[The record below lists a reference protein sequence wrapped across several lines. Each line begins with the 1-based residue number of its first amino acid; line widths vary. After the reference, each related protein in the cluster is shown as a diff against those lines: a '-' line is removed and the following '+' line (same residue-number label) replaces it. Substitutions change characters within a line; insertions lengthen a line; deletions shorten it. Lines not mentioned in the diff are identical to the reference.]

1 MTEYNILLKAVV
13 NPASDV
19 QGQLNKLA
27 KNTTINL
34 KAKIADP
41 KAIDNQ
47 IQRWNNAL
55 SKMQSVK
62 PTVFASSEVKA
73 ATTSFTSLF
82 DGFRKGTVSMDT
94 MRTKLDDVRAAM
106 SKVSGATQQTVK
118 DGDNLGRTIG
128 KDILKVAEWT
138 VATTLLF
145 GALKQLKEGV
155 QYIKDLNKEMTNISL
170 VTGQA
175 TSELSGMANDFNS
188 MAKDLGATTLDMAE
202 GATQWVRQGK
212 SAAETMDLLRVST
225 MLSKLGNLEASEA
238 TEKLTAILNGY
249 RLEAEDAI
257 KVTDTLIALDNSLA
271 TSTKDIADGMS
282 KASSMANS
290 AGVSFQ
296 NLATYIGVVQAIT
309 QQSGDTVGQA
319 FPR

>member
-41 KAIDNQ
+41 KAIENQ

-62 PTVFASSEVKA
+62 PTVFASNEVRT

-94 MRTKLDDVRAAM
+94 MRTKLDDVRVAM

-118 DGDNLGRTIG
+118 DGDSLGRTIG

-145 GALKQLKEGV
+145 GALKQLQEGV
-155 QYIKDLNKEMTNISL
+155 QYVKDLNKEMTNIG
-170 VTGQA
+170 VVVGQ
-175 TSELSGMANDFNS
+175 TTDELSGMAQEFNQT
-188 MAKDLGATTLDMAE
+188 AKEYGVTTLDVAQGSLE
-202 GATQWVRQGK
+202 FIRQGK
-212 SAAETMDLLRVST
+212 TVAETNELIRVSMMT
-225 MLSKLGNLEASEA
+225 SKLANMESAEATEYLTAIMAGFKLEASDMIGVLD
-238 TEKLTAILNGY
+238 KLVA
-249 RLEAEDAI
+249 
-257 KVTDTLIALDNSLA
+257 VDNKSA
-271 TSTKDIADGMS
+271 TSVAELSEGMKRS
-282 KASSMANS
+282 ANS
-290 AGVSFQ
+290 AQQVGVSIEE
-296 NLATYIGVVQAIT
+296 LISYLGTVSSVSRKSAESIGK
-309 QQSGDTVGQA
+309 
-319 FPR
+319 